1 MNHVITALQSMIRLC
16 RIQGAERHCLATGMD
31 SRTFAHS
38 AITDHLRDSGFRI
51 SADETVTPLYLNET
65 VSFFNDETAREEI
78 GIALPIRDA
87 APLIGIAAAEYH
99 RLPEAAAAVRTVY
112 RLLNVLV
119 QAVKAGTVSEAVF
132 HGIMAEPLSLLTETD
147 TQDLIVLPP
156 RLTADCVTADARTAL
171 LCRHLWVHPD
181 RAQAPLP
188 DAADFL
194 FAALG
199 YACMTAMPPF
209 DTAAEPFGTAPAAS
223 PFAPFGKSIDGKPAR
238 SCSDAPE
245 NSASVHAETIEQ
257 LVQNIR
263 DGAFVPVELR
273 CPAVTG
279 TFAALINGGLTVG
292 ATPRRTAP
300 PRYEQLCAYRDETQP
315 IVISGADRPDRDT
328 EPVGL
333 PAADGRLQPELDAF
347 IGKAR
352 KRINRKRFLQKHTGK
367 IIAAAAG
374 CVLIVAAALFF
385 AHHIMKPPKTA
396 GLSPE
401 AVIRGF
407 YAAVEALDQETVGAY
422 TKNKAGAEYEGLL
435 VHLFVTGKI
444 REAYERKKIYYTP
457 HAFIGLC
464 ETVSATGG
472 TEQSP
477 AQLKAAVIATL
488 NGGSVYGI
496 SRLTVMPSA
505 DADVF
510 DVFFYYWI
518 PLFSSD
524 TTDTLMNETQ
534 ELSAGRTA
542 FPIQVLRYHDRVR
555 IIEVKNS
562 FFIGAIDPLER
573 SILTESSDAVIEACM
588 VPFEQRP
595 DYARIQADSA
605 PASDREQS

>member
-1 MNHVITALQSMIRLC
+1 MIRLC

-31 SRTFAHS
+31 PRTFAHS

-87 APLIGIAAAEYH
+87 APLVGIAAAEYH
-99 RLPEAAAAVRTVY
+99 RLPDAAAAVRTVY

-132 HGIMAEPLSLLTETD
+132 HGAMAEPLSLLTETD

-188 DAADFL
+188 DAVDFL

-209 DTAAEPFGTAPAAS
+209 DTAAEPFGTAPDAS
-223 PFAPFGKSIDGKPAR
+223 PFAPFGKSIDGNPAL
-238 SCSDAPE
+238 SDALE

-292 ATPRRTAP
+292 ATPRRAAP

-315 IVISGADRPDRDT
+315 IVISGADQPDRDT

-333 PAADGRLQPELDAF
+333 PAADGRLQPEVAAF

-374 CVLIVAAALFF
+374 CVLIVAAALSF

-401 AVIRGF
+401 AVVRGF
-407 YAAVEALDQETVGAY
+407 YNAVESLDQEILSAY

-435 VHLFVTGKI
+435 VHLFVTAKI
-444 REAYERKKIYYTP
+444 REAYEQKKIYYTP
-457 HAFIGLC
+457 QEFIGLC
-464 ETVSATGG
+464 ETVRGAAPVET
-472 TEQSP
+472 P
-477 AQLKAAVIATL
+477 MLKTAVIAAL
-488 NGGSVYGI
+488 NGGSIYGI
-496 SRLTVMPSA
+496 SGLSIMPTA
-505 DADVF
+505 DAELF
-510 DVFFYYWI
+510 DVFFYYWV
-518 PLFSSD
+518 PLFSSE
-524 TTDTLMNETQ
+524 TTDVLMNETQ

-542 FPIQVLRYHDRVR
+542 FPIQVLRYHDQVRV
-555 IIEVKNS
+555 IHVKDS
-562 FFIGAIDPLER
+562 FFIGAITPLER
-573 SILTESSDAVIEACM
+573 TILTESSDEVIAACTAS
-588 VPFEQRP
+588 PAQRP
-595 DYARIQADSA
+595 TYAQFD
-605 PASDREQS
+605 